1 MKILM
6 TLAAAALTTAA
17 LSLPASAGTI
27 GCDEGAPDGSYK
39 VTDCSPNYQRDVQ
52 VFRTPR
58 AAHSFAYAPQTHR
71 HSRVYVERR

>member
-39 VTDCSPNYQRDVQ
+39 ATDCSPSYQRDVQ
-52 VFRTPR
+52 VFTTPR
-58 AAHSFAYAPQTHR
+58 AAHSFAYARQPRRAT
-71 HSRVYVERR
+71 RVYIERR